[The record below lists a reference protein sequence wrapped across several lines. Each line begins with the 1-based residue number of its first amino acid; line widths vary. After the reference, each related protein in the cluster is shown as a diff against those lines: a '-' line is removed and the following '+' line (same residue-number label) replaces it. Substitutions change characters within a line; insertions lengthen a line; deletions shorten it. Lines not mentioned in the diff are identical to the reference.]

1 LRTILVI
8 LILIVPSYSYG
19 IETFLSSLNLEE
31 KDGIYEA
38 RGEVNIKRGDIN
50 IRAGHALYNSIS
62 DEVLL
67 DGDIVIEAPQFQIK
81 AERAEFNIQTET
93 GSLYNAEVFVREG
106 NYRFRS
112 RIISKEKGMNFYL
125 LDAYLTTCDSP
136 VPEWCFKSRKIRIRP
151 NKDAT
156 AKGIS
161 FRIKDYPLLYSPYL
175 WVPILTERTSG
186 LLLPTI
192 GFNDSRGVY
201 WRQPLYLVISEN
213 RDATLFLDYYS
224 KRGLGTAL
232 EYRYIEGFGLEGSTY
247 LFHIRDLKLNK
258 DFYEVVGRNIYS
270 TERSSLRLTLNYV
283 NESEY
288 IRQYKVDIGERT
300 NRFLGSFFET
310 DRRFEHSRLYLRGEY
325 FVELKKDIEQ
335 SNVLQRLPEIGYISY
350 PTRLGGISL
359 SYGAGIS
366 NFSRDSGTKGQR
378 LNTEISGYHK
388 YGRGITLYQSLAL
401 RESFY
406 WLKESDE
413 KDLRHATYTYSAAL
427 ESRLSSDYGSL
438 RHIVIPSISY
448 RYTKE
453 EGDSTPLFDSTEIRP
468 PMSAVEVSLL
478 NRLYGGGKEFLTFKA
493 SEEIDSEKSNTAKF
507 ALTLREPIT
516 LRAFGSYN
524 IRDGTFGDSTINLG
538 ATLKDTS
545 LSIGRQYTK
554 DSDISLYTLGLRY
567 RYSASLSLGTT
578 LWYESEHRD
587 FTNISAD
594 IGYRAQCWGTR
605 VSFVRRPNDWSV
617 FLSFELKG
625 LGSFGRSEVNEK
637 SEAL

>member
-1 LRTILVI
+1 LRAVLLI

-38 RGEVNIKRGDIN
+38 KGEVNIKRGDIN

-67 DGDIVIEAPQFQIK
+67 DGDIVIESQQFQMK
-81 AERAEFNIQTET
+81 AERAEFNIETET
-93 GSLYNAEVFVREG
+93 GSLYNAEVFIREG
-106 NYRFRS
+106 NYRFKS
-112 RIISKEKGMNFYL
+112 RVISKEKGMNFYL

-136 VPEWCFKSRKIRIRP
+136 LPEWCFKSKKIRIRP

-161 FRIKDYPLLYSPYL
+161 FRIKDFPLLYSPYL

-192 GFNDSRGVY
+192 GFNKARGAY

-232 EYRYIEGFGLEGSTY
+232 EYRYIEGFGLEGSAY
-247 LFHIRDLKLNK
+247 LSHIRDRKLQR
-258 DFYEVVGRNIYS
+258 DFYEVISKNIYS
-270 TERSSLRLTLNYV
+270 TERSSLRLSLNYV
-283 NESEY
+283 NKSEY
-288 IRQYKVDIGERT
+288 IRQYKIDVGERT

-310 DRRFEHSRLYLRGEY
+310 DRRFQHSRLYLRGEY
-325 FVELKKDIEQ
+325 FVDLKSIEQ
-335 SNVLQRLPEIGYISY
+335 SNTLQRLPEIGYISY
-350 PTRLGGISL
+350 PARLWGVSI
-359 SYGAGIS
+359 SYGVGIS
-366 NFSRDSGTKGQR
+366 NFSRESGTRGQR
-378 LNTEISGYHK
+378 LNTELSGYHK
-388 YGRGITLYQSLAL
+388 YGRDITLYQSLAL

-406 WLKESDE
+406 WLRDSDE
-413 KDLRHATYTYSAAL
+413 KDLRHGTYTYNAAL
-427 ESRLSSDYGSL
+427 ESRLSSDYGSV
-438 RHIVIPSISY
+438 RHIITPSISY

-453 EGDSTPLFDSTEIRP
+453 EKDATPLFDSTEIRP

-478 NRLYGGGKEFLTFKA
+478 NRLYGRGREFLTFKA
-493 SEEIDSEKSNTAKF
+493 SEEIDSDERNTAKF

-524 IRDGTFGDSTINLG
+524 IKDGTFGDSSINLG
-538 ATLKDTS
+538 ATLKAAS
-545 LSIGRQYTK
+545 LNIGRQYTK

-567 RYSASLSLGTT
+567 RYSASLSFGTT
-578 LWYESEHRD
+578 LWYESEQRE
-587 FTNISAD
+587 FTNISAE

-605 VSFVRRPNDWSV
+605 VSFVKRPDDWSV
-617 FLSFELKG
+617 FLAFELKG
-625 LGSFGRSEVNEK
+625 LGSFGGGEINEK
-637 SEAL
+637 SGAL